1 MIIFLLS
8 IIIFIL
14 YIIKFL
20 KNKSC
25 CSNEN
30 IPPPGPF
37 SLPFIGNLHQL
48 AIDPHLA
55 IQKLMVKYGNVMTV
69 YFANIKTV
77 VISDPHYLKEVFV
90 NQSHKTSDRFLM
102 NTAKLIGNEKDI
114 LFSNGQYWKNY
125 RQILSQSFL
134 KLKDHKGI
142 TEKIS
147 LESNKLADAFDW
159 YATSGQVVDPSSLF
173 KMFTLNVIMQ
183 LLYAHRSSY
192 DLKEQHPII
201 VALKMVEES
210 LAVGN
215 VLDLFPILN
224 IFLKKNKVKLM
235 NNLQEVWSYSQESIK
250 EHREKL
256 SKNPEKIDDLL
267 DLFISEINSSSNPEF
282 YDDEGLYRV
291 CSDLLL
297 SGTETSS
304 STMSW
309 LILFLINN
317 PNFQDKVRT
326 ELLEATGGK
335 KSIQLSEKSKTP
347 FFNACIKEALR
358 IRPVGALSLPRI
370 ASEDVTCGPYTI
382 EKGSQILM
390 NVYGLAMDPTVWEDP
405 ETFNPYRW
413 LSSDIS
419 QSTYSFIP
427 FGCGARVCVGSSLA
441 RDEIFLGVGNVLLNY
456 IFESQ
461 NGKPINDKGHFGIAL
476 QTVDYNVKLTKI

>member
-1 MIIFLLS
+1 MIILLLS

-14 YIIKFL
+14 YIVKIF

-25 CSNEN
+25 CGNE
-30 IPPPGPF
+30 IIIPPGPM

-55 IQKLMVKYGNVMTV
+55 IQKLMFKYGNVMTV

-77 VISDPHYLKEVFV
+77 VISDPNYLKEVFV
-90 NQSHKTSDRFLM
+90 NQSNKTSDRFLM
-102 NTAKLIGNEKDI
+102 NTAKVIGNEKDI

-125 RQILSQSFL
+125 RQILAQSFL

-147 LESNKLADAFDW
+147 LESLKLTQAFEW
-159 YATSGQVVDPSSLF
+159 YATSGQIVNPSSLF

-183 LLYAHRSSY
+183 LLYSHRSSY
-192 DLKEQHPII
+192 DLKGQHPII
-201 VALKMVEES
+201 EALKMVEES

-224 IFLKKNKVKLM
+224 IFLKKHKEKLV
-235 NNLQEVWSYSQESIK
+235 NNLKEVWSYSQDSIK

-256 SKNPEKIDDLL
+256 SKNPERIDDLL
-267 DLFISEINSSSNPEF
+267 DLFISEINSSNNPEF

-335 KSIQLSEKSKTP
+335 KSIQLTEKSKTP
-347 FFNACIKEALR
+347 FFNACIKEVLR

-370 ASEDVTCGPYTI
+370 ANDDVTCGPYTI

-427 FGCGARVCVGSSLA
+427 FGCGSRVCVGSSLA
-441 RDEIFLGVGNVLLNY
+441 RDEIFLGIGNVLLNY

-461 NGKPINDKGHFGIAL
+461 NGKQINEKGHFGIAL